1 MSPCCCFIYSRCRHT
16 NRKLDQ
22 VVLSTCSL
30 NFNSSNWNQPQPV
43 TFKAV
48 EDFKVDGAQKI
59 QIELDVIQPITKS
72 KRAAQIP
79 VPVTL
84 TDPMDVASFEGLEV
98 SICSN
103 GTSIDRDLLS
113 GSNFNS

>member
-1 MSPCCCFIYSRCRHT
+1 M
-16 NRKLDQ
+16 
-22 VVLSTCSL
+22 
-30 NFNSSNWNQPQPV
+30 

-103 GTSIDRDLLS
+103 RQVLIETYCQAVILIAELI
-113 GSNFNS
+113 